1 MENLKTL
8 LVANRGEIANRII
21 RTAKRLGIRTIS
33 IYTPADAASLHVGA
47 ADEAVLLSG
56 PDSKAYLDGDQI
68 IEIAKSRNV
77 DVIIP
82 GYGFLSE
89 NTEFARQI
97 ADAGM
102 VFAGPSPKAIDDFG
116 IKHTARELAAAADLP
131 IVPGTKGLVQSQENA
146 VAEANALGYPVMLK
160 ATAGGGGMGLLT
172 CDTEEDVR
180 KSFKTVQSRGET
192 LFKNAGLFIEKF
204 YPNSHHIEVQVFG
217 NGQGKQRISYEV
229 VRGLLNLDFIPCSL
243 DSRTVE
249 YITDIEKE
257 RLYTSASENVPF
269 NADIKRS
276 SKNVPVRSWL
286 KNLD

>member
-1 MENLKTL
+1 MEKLKTL

-56 PDSKAYLDGDQI
+56 PDSKAYLDGEQI
-68 IEIAKSRNV
+68 IEIAKARNV

-116 IKHTARELAAAADLP
+116 IKHTARKLAASADLP
-131 IVPGTKGLVQSQENA
+131 IVPGTTELVKSEDDA
-146 VAEANALGYPVMLK
+146 VAEANTLGYPVMLK

-172 CDTEEDVR
+172 CFNEGEVR

-192 LFKNAGLFIEKF
+192 LFKNSGLFIEKF

-217 NGQGKQRISYEV
+217 NGQGKQYIVCTV
-229 VRGLLNLDFIPCSL
+229 V
-243 DSRTVE
+243 
-249 YITDIEKE
+249 
-257 RLYTSASENVPF
+257 
-269 NADIKRS
+269 
-276 SKNVPVRSWL
+276 
-286 KNLD
+286 